1 MPSSGSSA
9 PVCRRTGRSKL
20 GRLDARGETDLG
32 VAQLDLPALA
42 GPVRV
47 PLAGHRLHVTIP
59 LEVEGLEAEAD
70 RAAAPLPGPVVRRVP
85 TDGLDLTVAVPGV
98 LFSVE

>member
-1 MPSSGSSA
+1 M
-9 PVCRRTGRSKL
+9 
-20 GRLDARGETDLG
+20 
-32 VAQLDLPALA
+32 
-42 GPVRV
+42 
-47 PLAGHRLHVTIP
+47 TIP

-98 LFSVE
+98 LFRVELVRRGGTA